1 MMKYFD
7 GFIAGGYTFIVA
19 FQGWMAI
26 TNMSNLWY
34 LVNFALTLTAAL
46 MVREL
51 DRKKYSA

>member
-7 GFIAGGYTFIVA
+7 GFIAGAYTFIVA

-26 TNMSNLWY
+26 INMSNLWY
-34 LVNFALTLTAAL
+34 PVNFALTLTAAL

-51 DRKKYSA
+51 DRQRYNA